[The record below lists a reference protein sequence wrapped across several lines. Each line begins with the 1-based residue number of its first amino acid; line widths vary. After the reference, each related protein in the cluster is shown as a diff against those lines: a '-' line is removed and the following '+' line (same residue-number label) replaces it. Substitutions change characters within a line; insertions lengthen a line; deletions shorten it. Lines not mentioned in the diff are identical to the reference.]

1 MRTMVYYYQDC
12 AYNTPNGVYEPKED
26 SALLADNL
34 RIEKGDC
41 VLDMG
46 CGSGIQA
53 IVASKKAKKVLAVD
67 INPLAIETT
76 RQNAETN
83 NVNNLDYLIS
93 DLFGNIAETE
103 KFDLIIFN
111 PPYVPSDEHD
121 MEAKAW
127 AGGTLGRETI
137 DRFIEDAPRHLKE
150 KGRIQLLV
158 SSVND
163 PQDIIKRL
171 GKKGLE
177 TRIIASQKLWFEE
190 LFIIHAK
197 RI

>member
-1 MRTMVYYYQDC
+1 MVYYYKDC
-12 AYNTPNGVYEPKED
+12 AFNTPPKVYEPKED
-26 SALLADNL
+26 SALLAGNL
-34 RIEKGDC
+34 IIEKGDC

-53 IVASKKAKKVLAVD
+53 IVASRKAKKVLAVD
-67 INPLAIETT
+67 INPQAIEIN
-76 RQNAETN
+76 NAEN
-83 NVNNLDYLIS
+83 IDYRIS
-93 DLFGNIAETE
+93 DLFENIKENE

-111 PPYVPSDEHD
+111 PPYVPSDEKD

-127 AGGTLGRETI
+127 AGGTMGRETI
-137 DRFIEDAPRHLKE
+137 DRFVEESPKHLAE

-163 PQDIIKRL
+163 PQDLIKKL
-171 GKKGLE
+171 EKKNLE
-177 TRIIASQKLWFEE
+177 TKIIASQRIWFEE
-190 LFIIHAK
+190 LFIIMAK